1 MTDRALG
8 GHSGGMLAAFL
19 DTAPTGL
26 SGFVRA
32 EPQPSSVQAAEPL
45 GFETVYEQHFDFVW
59 RSLRRLGVR
68 EACLDDAA
76 QDVFV
81 VVHRKLDSFE
91 GRSSLKTWLFG
102 IALRV
107 ARNYHR
113 TAQRRDAEALPE
125 TVADASAPGPHEA
138 TAQAEAV
145 RLLHSLLDTLCDD
158 RRAVFVM
165 MELEQMS
172 APEVAEALS
181 VNLNTVYSRLRKAR
195 VDFEAAL
202 TRHRARSERP

>member
-1 MTDRALG
+1 
-8 GHSGGMLAAFL
+8 MLAAF
-19 DTAPTGL
+19 
-26 SGFVRA
+26 
-32 EPQPSSVQAAEPL
+32 SSVVSPGMGLPREKRSLAPAAPAAPQAHE
-45 GFETVYEQHFDFVW
+45 FEVVYEQHFDFVW

-68 EACLDDAA
+68 DALLDDAA

-81 VVHRKLDSFE
+81 VVHKRLGEFE

-102 IALRV
+102 VALRV
-107 ARNYHR
+107 ARNYRR
-113 TAQRRDAEALPE
+113 TAQRRDAESLPE
-125 TVADASAPGPHEA
+125 NVVDTHSPGPHEV

-145 RLLHSLLDTLCDD
+145 RTLHALLDALSDE

-172 APEVAEALS
+172 APEVADALG

-195 VDFEAAL
+195 SEFETAL
-202 TRHRARSERP
+202 ARHRARSMRP

>member
-1 MTDRALG
+1 
-8 GHSGGMLAAFL
+8 MLAAL
-19 DTAPTGL
+19 TDTAPPAMGPRQAQQPA
-26 SGFVRA
+26 RA
-32 EPQPSSVQAAEPL
+32 EPPASTATL
-45 GFETVYEQHFDFVW
+45 DFEAVYEQHFDFIW

-68 EACLDDAA
+68 DALIDDAA

-81 VVHRKLDSFE
+81 VVHKRLSDFE

-102 IALRV
+102 VALRV
-107 ARNYHR
+107 ARNYRR
-113 TAQRRDAEALPE
+113 TAQRRDADALPE
-125 TVADASAPGPHEA
+125 TVADTDSPGPHEA

-145 RLLHSLLDTLCDD
+145 RTLHALLDTLADE

-172 APEVAEALS
+172 APEVADALG

-195 VDFEAAL
+195 NEFEAAL
-202 TRHRARSERP
+202 TRHRARSCRP

>member
-8 GHSGGMLAAFL
+8 GHLGGMLAAL
-19 DTAPTGL
+19 TDTAPPGL
-26 SGFVRA
+26 GLTERA
-32 EPQPSSVQAAEPL
+32 APAVTPAPTL
-45 GFETVYEQHFDFVW
+45 CFETVYEEHFDFVW

-68 EACLDDAA
+68 DALIDDAA

-81 VVHRKLDSFE
+81 VVHKRLGDFE
-91 GRSSLKTWLFG
+91 GRSSVKTWLFG
-102 IALRV
+102 VALRV
-107 ARNYHR
+107 ARNYRR

-125 TVADASAPGPHEA
+125 TVADTHSPGPHEA

-145 RLLHSLLDTLCDD
+145 RTLHALLDSLSDD

-172 APEVAEALS
+172 APEVADALG

-195 VDFEAAL
+195 SEFETAL
-202 TRHRARSERP
+202 TRHRARSVRP